1 MAENNA
7 MELIPLPKKIDVKK
21 SGDNVAMFTIEP
33 CYPGYGTTLG
43 NALRRVLLSSLE
55 GAAIT
60 AVKIEGVN
68 HEFSTIPNV
77 KEDVVEIILNLK
89 TIRFRSFSDEPVT
102 VKLSAKGEKKVT
114 GKDIIVTSDVE
125 VVHTD
130 KVIATLTDKSAV
142 LDMELVIEK
151 GRGYVP
157 VETREKEKRDIGM
170 IAVDAIFTPI
180 RNVNFDVENVRVG
193 QMTNYDRLMLEV
205 ITDGTLT
212 PEKAFHEATKIL
224 SSHFDFLLNGP
235 SDADDQ
241 AKTITAE
248 ATVVEAAPEDVITDL
263 DEPKKKRVRAKK
275 SVAKDE

>member
-1 MAENNA
+1 
-7 MELIPLPKKIDVKK
+7 MELISLPSKIDVKK
-21 SGDNVAMFTIEP
+21 TGDNVAMFTIEP
-33 CYPGYGTTLG
+33 CYPGYGMTLG
-43 NALRRVLLSSLE
+43 NAMRRVLLSSLE

-89 TIRFRSFSDEPVT
+89 TLRFRSFSDEPVT

-114 GKDIIVTSDVE
+114 GKDIKATSDVE
-125 VVHTD
+125 VVHPEQ
-130 KVIATLTDKSAV
+130 VIATLTDKAAE
-142 LDMELVIEK
+142 LEMELKIEK

-157 VETREKEKRDIGM
+157 VETREKEKREIGM

-205 ITDGTLT
+205 ITDGTLS
-212 PEKAFHEATKIL
+212 PEKAFHEAAKL
-224 SSHFDFLLNGP
+224 LDAHFNFLLNGLTETGKP
-235 SDADDQ
+235 
-241 AKTITAE
+241 AKVKAEEPEVTETA
-248 ATVVEAAPEDVITDL
+248 VEDVITDL
-263 DEPKKKRVRAKK
+263 AEPKKKRARAKK
-275 SVAKDE
+275 SETKEE